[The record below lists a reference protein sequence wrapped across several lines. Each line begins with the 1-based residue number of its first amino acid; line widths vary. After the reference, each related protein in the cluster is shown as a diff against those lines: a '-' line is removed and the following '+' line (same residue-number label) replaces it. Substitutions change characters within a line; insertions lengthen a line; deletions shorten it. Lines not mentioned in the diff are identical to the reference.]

1 MYVLFLA
8 KTSLNGKDGH
18 PMERQATTRQ
28 RAPLPATQKVELKQL
43 KRPKQSTISESDLRR
58 RAYEIYLK
66 RGSKPGSEIE
76 DWLQAERELK
86 EN

>member
-1 MYVLFLA
+1 
-8 KTSLNGKDGH
+8 
-18 PMERQATTRQ
+18 MERQATTRQ
-28 RAPLPATQKVELKQL
+28 RTPRPATQKAEL
-43 KRPKQSTISESDLRR
+43 KQSTIPEDDLRH

-66 RGSKPGSEIE
+66 RGSNPGNELE